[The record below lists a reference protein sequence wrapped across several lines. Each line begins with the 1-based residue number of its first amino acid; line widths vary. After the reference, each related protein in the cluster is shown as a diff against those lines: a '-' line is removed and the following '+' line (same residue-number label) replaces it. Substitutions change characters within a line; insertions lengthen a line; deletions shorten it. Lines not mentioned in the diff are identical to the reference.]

1 MSNQINFEHVKK
13 NLYNIRQ
20 NTQKRTKNRED
31 VLAVFLVIL
40 VLVLYRN
47 NMNQEKYTDW
57 YWETIVKHARNC
69 YAGLFQFNYT
79 CINLVPTNNKYSPL
93 FDFPFLLST
102 FFITL
107 LPAPLNGETMKNISK
122 ISKTLSTYQNNHGNH
137 KGLIFSSKYS
147 IFNNM

>member
-47 NMNQEKYTDW
+47 NMNQEKYTD
-57 YWETIVKHARNC
+57 
-69 YAGLFQFNYT
+69 
-79 CINLVPTNNKYSPL
+79 
-93 FDFPFLLST
+93 
-102 FFITL
+102 
-107 LPAPLNGETMKNISK
+107 
-122 ISKTLSTYQNNHGNH
+122 
-137 KGLIFSSKYS
+137 
-147 IFNNM
+147 